1 MATWLR
7 KAWSWLLSQ
16 WTLVVYSSGLEHSG
30 GARTLGSGGEDDES
44 HVEGTWSLHVAFPQ
58 LLEIPPEG
66 PHWPSSLPLSAEQF
80 CGRGGPS
87 RHLPIV

>member
-30 GARTLGSGGEDDES
+30 GARALSSGGEDDES

-87 RHLPIV
+87 QHLPIV